1 MLRRF
6 AAALLFA
13 AALAGATTEHH
24 HALEA
29 EDSPSSPASRSVV
42 SSHDGRSAASHV
54 HAILRIVDNDPCWAC
69 HWSRHAAITG
79 SSVAVGALRAD
90 RALPQLPSRAAVCV
104 ARFTRSSRA
113 PPALL

>member
-1 MLRRF
+1 MARRL
-6 AAALLFA
+6 AAAVLLA
-13 AALAGATTEHH
+13 AALAGATAEHH
-24 HALEA
+24 HGLGA
-29 EDSPSSPASRSVV
+29 EDSPSSQASRSVV

-79 SSVAVGALRAD
+79 SSVAVGALPAD
-90 RALPQLPSRAAVCV
+90 RPLTQLPPRAAVSV